1 MAEIKQLHVAILS
14 LDEKSKRLTSL
25 IKEEKE
31 TGKIASKKTDS
42 QIGDLQKTVTTLER
56 QNESI
61 NETKRR
67 IDRNF
72 QHEFKQVTDE
82 ITSIQQRIKLL

>member
-42 QIGDLQKTVTTLER
+42 QIGDL
-56 QNESI
+56 
-61 NETKRR
+61 
-67 IDRNF
+67 
-72 QHEFKQVTDE
+72 
-82 ITSIQQRIKLL
+82 

>member
-14 LDEKSKRLTSL
+14 LEEKSKRLTSL

-42 QIGDLQKTVTTLER
+42 QIGDLQKTLTTLER

-61 NETKRR
+61 HETKRR

-72 QHEFKQVTDE
+72 
-82 ITSIQQRIKLL
+82 

>member
-56 QNESI
+56 QIESMH
-61 NETKRR
+61 ETKRR

-72 QHEFKQVTDE
+72 
-82 ITSIQQRIKLL
+82 